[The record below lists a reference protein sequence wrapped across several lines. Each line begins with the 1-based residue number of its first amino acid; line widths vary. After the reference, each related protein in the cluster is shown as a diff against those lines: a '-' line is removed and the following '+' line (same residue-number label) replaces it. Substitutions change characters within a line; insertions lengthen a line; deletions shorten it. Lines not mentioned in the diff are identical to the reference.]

1 MPAYLNAA
9 LVFGGLRHCGL
20 ASLQPYDPAVKAP
33 PPQLSA
39 EFQGA
44 VGDDG
49 NAPKH

>member
-1 MPAYLNAA
+1 MPGYVNKGLVLCRLALMRAY
-9 LVFGGLRHCGL
+9 VT
-20 ASLQPYDPAVKAP
+20 AVKAP

-44 VGDDG
+44 LGDDD

>member
-1 MPAYLNAA
+1 MPGYVNKGLVLCRLA
-9 LVFGGLRHCGL
+9 LM
-20 ASLQPYDPAVKAP
+20 QPYDPAVKAP

-44 VGDDG
+44 LGGDG